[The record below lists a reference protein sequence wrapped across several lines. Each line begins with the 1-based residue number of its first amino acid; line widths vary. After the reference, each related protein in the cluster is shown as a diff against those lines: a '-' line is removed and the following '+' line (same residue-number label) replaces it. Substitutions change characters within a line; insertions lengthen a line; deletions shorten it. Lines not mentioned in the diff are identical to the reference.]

1 MSHHADR
8 KPQAAAGGAT
18 LTARWPP
25 HGRARIAALT
35 CLALVCSALVATGWQ
50 PAQAVGG
57 ALLACYLP
65 GRLALG
71 ALRRP
76 GARADHALD
85 HALAVALSL
94 VATMLLGAFAA
105 GLGLGFAGSRMALL
119 SAALSTVLG
128 LAALRRTDLD
138 LDPDPDGTASA
149 PTAAAPTEPTGRPR
163 LFSPWVALAA
173 LPALA
178 LSAVLA
184 VQVTAYVRHRPADSH
199 YTELSVVAVNGQSTV
214 QVNSRER
221 ATENFRCEQ
230 RRDGMLVRQDRFTLH
245 PGRRI
250 QLPVTPAGAGRVE
263 IKLFRGTEANA
274 YRRLIL

>member
-1 MSHHADR
+1 M
-8 KPQAAAGGAT
+8 
-18 LTARWPP
+18 
-25 HGRARIAALT
+25 
-35 CLALVCSALVATGWQ
+35 
-50 PAQAVGG
+50 
-57 ALLACYLP
+57 LACYLP

-71 ALRRP
+71 AMHRP
-76 GARADHALD
+76 GARSDHALD

-128 LAALRRTDLD
+128 LAALRRTD
-138 LDPDPDGTASA
+138 PDPDGTASA
-149 PTAAAPTEPTGRPR
+149 PTAAPLEPTARPR